1 MLPKSRYK
9 LIASLQQKKYRTK
22 NRLFVAEGLK
32 VINELIRSHYKL
44 SFICTTTI
52 DELDFDTNE
61 VFEITEAELRKISFL
76 KTPNKTLAV
85 FKIPPEKKI
94 HKQGLTLM
102 LDDVRDP
109 GNLGTIIRLCD
120 WFGIAQLVC
129 SANTVDCYNP
139 KVVQATMGS
148 ITRVEVV
155 YTDIQQFLEKENR
168 PVYAAVMNGASVYK
182 SELPKDAILIM
193 GNEANGISPEIQ
205 QKSTHLLTI
214 PRFGK
219 LKQTE
224 SLNVAMA
231 TSILLNEFRRP

>member
-22 NRLFVAEGLK
+22 NGLFVAEGLK
-32 VINELIRSHYKL
+32 VINELIRSPYKL
-44 SFICTTTI
+44 SFICTTV
-52 DELDFDTNE
+52 DDDLDFNAD
-61 VFEITEAELRKISFL
+61 EIFQITDAELRKISFL
-76 KTPNKTLAV
+76 KTPNKALAV
-85 FKIPPEKKI
+85 FEIPEEAKIDDK
-94 HKQGLTLM
+94 GLTLV

-120 WFGIAQLVC
+120 WFGVNQLIC
-129 SANTVDCYNP
+129 SENTVDCYNP

-148 ITRVEVV
+148 IARVEVV
-155 YTDIQQFLEKENR
+155 YTNLAQFLEEESR
-168 PVYAAVMNGASVYK
+168 PIYASVMNGESIYK
-182 SELPKDAILIM
+182 DNLAEDGVLIM
-193 GNEANGISPEIQ
+193 GNEANGISSEIQ
-205 QKSTHLLTI
+205 QKSTQLITI

-219 LKQTE
+219 LQQTE